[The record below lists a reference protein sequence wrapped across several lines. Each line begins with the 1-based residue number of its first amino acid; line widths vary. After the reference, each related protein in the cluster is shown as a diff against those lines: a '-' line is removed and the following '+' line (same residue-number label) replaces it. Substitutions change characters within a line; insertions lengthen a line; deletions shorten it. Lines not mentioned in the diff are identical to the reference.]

1 MRIVYVLI
9 VLIYIYYENMS
20 RAVYIALSQPVA
32 IHAKIPNQF
41 EDNVP
46 NVTVPCQLL
55 NSDSTYSH

>member
-1 MRIVYVLI
+1 MRIIYVLI
-9 VLIYIYYENMS
+9 VLIYIY

>member
-9 VLIYIYYENMS
+9 VLIYIY

>member
-1 MRIVYVLI
+1 
-9 VLIYIYYENMS
+9 MS